1 MFFPDWRSSSI
12 ACAIFSMPALIIII
26 FLMPESPTWLHSKGR
41 LEQMRINERKI
52 ARLAG
57 LPPSIKLPEHEK
69 LSPKENSFWNL
80 IKDKTLLRRVSVLW
94 VMFTAAI
101 SGYSIDLNSSNI
113 SGDLYLNQ
121 SLLSS
126 ICAISKICLVIVD
139 TIFPS
144 FSRRNLHQG
153 AQFVVIISASFLVL
167 FVLYDHDGI
176 GILMANL
183 IGITFIELT
192 CAVESVPT
200 SLRASSVGSCS
211 LVARIGTLIA
221 PVLVFLNTRWP
232 ASVYLIIVIIGSIN
246 LLISWLFLIE
256 TKGINLDSVHLH
268 EDNKQYEFIGNE
280 EMNNLKIEEN
290 TK

>member
-12 ACAIFSMPALIIII
+12 ACAIFSMPALVIII

-57 LPPSIKLPEHEK
+57 LPPTIKLPEHEK
-69 LSPKENSFWNL
+69 LSPNENSFWNL

-94 VMFTAAI
+94 VMW
-101 SGYSIDLNSSNI
+101 
-113 SGDLYLNQ
+113 Q

-139 TIFPS
+139 TVFPK

-153 AQFVVIISASFLVL
+153 AQLVVIISASLLVF
-167 FVLYDHDGI
+167 FVFYDYDGI
-176 GILMANL
+176 GILLANL

-192 CAVESVPT
+192 WLLFNFKRNSTP
-200 SLRASSVGSCS
+200 SHLLRPQ
-211 LVARIGTLIA
+211 
-221 PVLVFLNTRWP
+221 PV
-232 ASVYLIIVIIGSIN
+232 
-246 LLISWLFLIE
+246 
-256 TKGINLDSVHLH
+256 
-268 EDNKQYEFIGNE
+268 
-280 EMNNLKIEEN
+280 
-290 TK
+290 